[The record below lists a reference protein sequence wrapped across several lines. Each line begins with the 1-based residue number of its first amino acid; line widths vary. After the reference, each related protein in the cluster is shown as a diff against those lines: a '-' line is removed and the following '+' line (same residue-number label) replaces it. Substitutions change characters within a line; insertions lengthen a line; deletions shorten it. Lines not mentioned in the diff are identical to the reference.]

1 MPESI
6 AFYLDPLCPYAN
18 QVAIW
23 IREVRRLL
31 PGGLDVEWRFFSLE
45 AINAEEGK
53 PSPWDRDWAY
63 GIGQMQVGALIR
75 REHGQAGVD
84 R

>member
-45 AINAEEGK
+45 AINAEEK
-53 PSPWDRDWAY
+53 AAFDKS
-63 GIGQMQVGALIR
+63 V
-75 REHGQAGVD
+75 AGVKTLCD
-84 R
+84 VAAGLLKKEGKL